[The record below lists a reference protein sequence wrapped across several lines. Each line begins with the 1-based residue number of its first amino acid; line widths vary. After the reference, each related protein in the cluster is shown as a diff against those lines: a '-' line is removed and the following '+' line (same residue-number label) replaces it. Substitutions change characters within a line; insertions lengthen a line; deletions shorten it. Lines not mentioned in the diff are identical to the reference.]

1 TTAATRPWTRRA
13 SIPRAWRWSATSACT
28 TWAPCSGCRACS
40 ASSIPPEAL
49 AAGMS
54 AQIDFLALYRELGI
68 DPTCSR
74 EAFKHAYRR
83 RVSELHPDRGSE
95 GHAGEEALKVL
106 NLGYAA
112 ALEFFQAH
120 GRFPGAPPAPAA
132 ARRPAPAPSA
142 GAAATARPPRRGAGT
157 APPAGV
163 AASATTAPG
172 QRRWLSG
179 VLVALVALVLAAQLA
194 GRGDEGTAAPAD
206 PARAGAAA
214 PRAAGTAPPA
224 GVAASAPTA
233 PGQRRWWRG
242 GLVALV
248 ALVRAAQLAGRGDEG
263 TAAPA
268 EAARAGAAAPDAD
281 DTAAGAVPALWIG
294 MSA

>member
-1 TTAATRPWTRRA
+1 
-13 SIPRAWRWSATSACT
+13 
-28 TWAPCSGCRACS
+28 
-40 ASSIPPEAL
+40 
-49 AAGMS
+49 MS

-68 DPTCSR
+68 DPTCSP

-142 GAAATARPPRRGAGT
+142 GAAATARPPRRDAGT

-179 VLVALVALVLAAQLA
+179 VLVALVALGRAAQLA

-206 PARAGAAA
+206 
-214 PRAAGTAPPA
+214 
-224 GVAASAPTA
+224 
-233 PGQRRWWRG
+233 
-242 GLVALV
+242 
-248 ALVRAAQLAGRGDEG
+248 
-263 TAAPA
+263 
-268 EAARAGAAAPDAD
+268 AARAGAAAPDAD

-294 MSA
+294 MSAREALDALGTPTDTTEDGRLWHYGPSWIRLSCREVVDWYSSPLKPLGHSPMHPDGDPDPLDAERGIACLELDPAAHR